1 MSDRKATLGPAGGL
15 GANPIGSL
23 DCWAVLMEALTSAT
37 FSSSSSTLL
46 AGIYLSHL
54 TQPHDMV
61 VHLLF
66 CTAYSIIA
74 IVEPQEATNMAK
86 AL

>member
-1 MSDRKATLGPAGGL
+1 MWGRIGTLAPAGGR
-15 GANPIGSL
+15 AENPIGSL
-23 DCWAVLMEALTSAT
+23 DCWAVLMDALTSAT
-37 FSSSSSTLL
+37 FSSCSSMLFT
-46 AGIYLSHL
+46 GICLSHL
-54 TQPHDMV
+54 THPHDMV

-74 IVEPQEATNMAK
+74 IVEPHDATNMAK